1 LLWGGSLL
9 LKGADKMRVNI
20 KICTLAALALS
31 LIICSLA
38 SAPQTLAQITQRET
52 LYVDDCQGAPYYTM
66 TGSTWVYLY
75 GFGWRGEHYYVQME
89 NPGHIGQAARWTPD
103 ITPAGYYAVAFYL
116 PPTSDSRNHALYV
129 VSSFGTTPDSSWHDQ
144 NYNSGNWIN
153 LGVHYLKEGI
163 VNSVMVVNDSTSTS
177 GNIFRADATRFIL
190 GPSEL
195 DIEPERRNAYA
206 YGQVD
211 VLDHKDWKLRIYN
224 IGGTSLTVQQMML
237 ATNVYFLYEPSI
249 PVGIDPRSYEDFVIR
264 FMPLDD
270 QIFNDTLKIIS
281 DDIDEPCIPIP
292 LTGEG
297 VSTRIVVNDDDG
309 PPGYVEE
316 VGEWETANVGASCPG
331 INNLTSR
338 YAVRPLN
345 PGAQATFTP
354 DIPFA
359 GLYRIE
365 SALPMTAAAST
376 NALYVIRPGGGAT
389 PDFIWLNQ
397 CTDQAC
403 EWRLLGYHYLVP
415 GRGNSVSVIESGT
428 GSGYVIRADLMKF
441 TYCVPV
447 PVISE
452 SPTIELPGEWALHQN
467 YPNPFN
473 TSTEIRYQIP
483 EDEHVSLKI
492 FNLLGQEV
500 RELVNSNQETGR
512 YIVTWDGTSN
522 KGQEVASGLYFC
534 RLRTGNF
541 GKTIKMVLLR

>member
-1 LLWGGSLL
+1 
-9 LKGADKMRVNI
+9 MRVYM
-20 KICTLAALALS
+20 KTCVLAAVTLS
-31 LIICSLA
+31 LTICSLV
-38 SAPQTLAQITQRET
+38 SVPQTLAQITQRET
-52 LYVDDCQGAPYYTM
+52 LYVDDCQGTPHYTM

-89 NPGHIGQAARWTPD
+89 NPSNIGQTARWTPD
-103 ITPAGYYAVAFYL
+103 ITTAGYYAVAFYL
-116 PPTSDSRNHALYV
+116 PPISDSRNHALYV
-129 VSSFGTTPDSSWHDQ
+129 LSSFGTTPDSSWHDQ

-153 LGVHYLKEGI
+153 LGVHYLTEGM
-163 VNSVMVVNDSTSTS
+163 VNAVMVVNDSTSTS

-211 VLDHKDWKLRIYN
+211 VLDHKDWELRIYN
-224 IGGTSLTVQQMML
+224 IGGTGLTVQQTMC
-237 ATNVYFLYEPSI
+237 ATNAFFLYEPSV
-249 PVGIDPRSYEDFVIR
+249 PVYIEPRSFEDFTIR
-264 FMPLDD
+264 FMPLED
-270 QIFNDTLKIIS
+270 QIFDDTLKIIS
-281 DDIDEPCIPIP
+281 DDADEPCIPIP

-297 VSTRIVVNDDDG
+297 VSIRIVVNNDDG

-316 VGEWETANVGASCPG
+316 VGEWETANVGANCPG

-338 YAVRPLN
+338 YGVRPQN

-365 SALPMTAAAST
+365 FALPVTAAAST
-376 NALYVIRPGGGAT
+376 NALYVIRPGGGAA
-389 PDFIWLNQ
+389 PDSVWLNQ

-403 EWRLLGYHYLVP
+403 EWRLLGFHYLVP
-415 GRGNSVSVIESGT
+415 GRGNSVSVIDSGT
-428 GSGYVIRADLMKF
+428 GTGYVIRADLMKF

-447 PVISE
+447 PVILE
-452 SPTIELPGEWALHQN
+452 SPMSGLPKEWTLHQN

-473 TSTEIRYQIP
+473 TSTEIRYHTPQAG
-483 EDEHVSLKI
+483 HVSLKI

-500 RELVNSNQETGR
+500 RTLVDIVQRAGEYEVIWEGR
-512 YIVTWDGTSN
+512 DN
-522 KGQEVASGLYFC
+522 EDREVASGLYFC
-534 RLRTGNF
+534 RLRTCDVS
-541 GKTIKMVLLR
+541 KTIKMVLMR